1 MTQRRRICIVGGGPA
16 GLAAALSLTDPTTHP
31 NWQEEY
37 DVVVLQLGWRAGGKG
52 ATGRRGTS
60 HWVSDGAGGGEWQ
73 LRGDARVEEHGIHLF
88 GNMYV
93 NSLRTLSGCLDEL
106 QRSAG
111 EPIATMHN
119 ELIPSNYIQLA
130 DYFDAKWHLTPQHL
144 PHNDLQPWAEAD
156 YPPPMVLMR
165 ELLRLGMELLAEAL
179 GYAGDGHPHRQ
190 HAVDHLEV
198 LREAHAARAAAPAL
212 PISELH
218 NAVVEKLLHAVEVV
232 HHLLR
237 ESIPEHVALLRS
249 VYCQL
254 SLYATVAK
262 GVIADQI
269 FVKGIDSVDGE
280 NFMDWCRRHGMS
292 EVAVNSSP
300 VQMPAEMCF
309 QFPNGDTARD
319 PQFSASG
326 FLWFV
331 LRQVLACG
339 QATYWFH
346 RGTGDTVVAPFYRVL
361 VQRGVEFRFFRKVE
375 HIGLSED
382 GTGVASIRMGVQ
394 ATTVDDAP
402 YDPLVRLA
410 DGTYAWP
417 DEPIYGQLAQGDEL
431 RARRIDLESWWS
443 PWQPVAHETMH
454 VGVDFDEVVL
464 AVPIPCLPHIAPEMV
479 AVAPWSA
486 SVEGLG
492 GLATLSAQIWTNRTS
507 QELGLPTLT
516 GTDRVCGGAAVPP
529 LGFADMTD
537 VLSAEQ
543 WTEYG
548 DDAPQGLY
556 YFCGPLQ
563 HEGPWPPFSEHDTP
577 TIEDQR
583 ARATV
588 VQWLR
593 TATSVMPASGTMA
606 ATPNSFDFAA
616 LWCPP
621 DSAAT
626 GEARFHH
633 QYWRANI
640 DPNERYVPSPP
651 GSVVYR
657 PKAWESG
664 FTNVALASDWIFP
677 GINIGSFEGAVMSGM
692 LASYALTG
700 SPTLSEI
707 SGYHFGRPM

>member
-1 MTQRRRICIVGGGPA
+1 MTQLRRICIIGGGPA
-16 GLAAALSLTDPTTHP
+16 GLSAALALTDPATHP
-31 NWQEEY
+31 NWQDEY
-37 DVVVLQLGWRAGGKG
+37 EVTVLQMGWRAGGKG
-52 ATGRRGTS
+52 ATGRNGVTS
-60 HWVSDGAGGGEWQ
+60 FVDGEWR
-73 LRGDARVEEHGIHLF
+73 LHGDARIEEHGIHLF

-93 NSLRTLSGCLDEL
+93 NSLRTLDGCLAAL
-106 QRSAG
+106 QSSAG
-111 EPIATMHN
+111 EPVSTMQN

-130 DYFDAKWHLTPQHL
+130 DYFHDRWHLTPQHL
-144 PHNDLQPWAEAD
+144 PNNVLEPWGAAD
-156 YPPPMVLMR
+156 YPTPKVLIR

-179 GYAGDGHPHRQ
+179 GYAGDGSPHRP
-190 HAVDHLEV
+190 HAVQHLEL
-198 LREAHAARAAAPAL
+198 LRSSHVQHSEQPAMPDAAVHGHAL
-212 PISELH
+212 HELD
-218 NAVVEKLLHAVEVV
+218 HAVLLV
-232 HHLLR
+232 HHLFD
-237 ESIPEHVALLRS
+237 ESVGEHVALLRS

-254 SLYATVAK
+254 SLYATVAR
-262 GVIADQI
+262 GVIADHI
-269 FVKGIDSVDGE
+269 FEHGIDSVDDE

-309 QFPNGDTARD
+309 QFPSGDTTRD
-319 PQFSASG
+319 PQFSAAG

-346 RGTGDTVVAPFYRVL
+346 RGTGDTVVAPFYRVA
-361 VQRGVEFRFFRKVE
+361 VQRGVKFRFFRKVE
-375 HIGLSED
+375 HIGLSPD
-382 GTGVASIRMGVQ
+382 GVAVDTIRVGVQ

-402 YDPLVRLA
+402 YQPLVRLA
-410 DGTYAWP
+410 DGTWVWP
-417 DEPIYGQLAQGDEL
+417 NAPVFGQLEQGEQL
-431 RARRIDLESWWS
+431 REEHIDLESWWT
-443 PWQPVAHETMH
+443 PWQPVAHEVMR

-464 AVPIPCLPHIAPEMV
+464 AVPLPCLPHLAPELV
-479 AVAPWSA
+479 ATAPWSA
-486 SVEGLG
+486 SIDGLG
-492 GLATLSAQIWTNRTS
+492 GLATLSSQIWTNRSS
-507 QELGLPTLT
+507 QELGLPTLR

-543 WTEYG
+543 WSHYG
-548 DDAPQGLY
+548 DDAPRAAY

-563 HEGPWPPFSEHDTP
+563 HDGPWPPASEHDTP
-577 TIEDQR
+577 AIQKER

-593 TATSVMPASGTMA
+593 TATSVMPASGTLA
-606 ATPNSFDFAA
+606 ATPQSFDFAA

-621 DSAAT
+621 GSPAQ

-640 DPNERYVPSPP
+640 DPNERYVPSLP
-651 GSVVYR
+651 GSVGFR

-664 FTNVALASDWIFP
+664 FSNVALASDWIFT

-700 SPTLSEI
+700 APSLEEI
-707 SGYHFGRPM
+707 SGYYFGRSA